1 MRHAWSAAPSI
12 EKTIRSNQAKIMQK
26 LQPHRRPQRP
36 TNPGFGAN
44 VAALYNGAGDR
55 YLAYADGGHDHLFD
69 FAGLHGY
76 ADRQLWSLLQG
87 KLADLRSGGAAAI
100 RILDAGCGPGT
111 WLRRCVA
118 YARRIGFSEI
128 TARGFDLA
136 QAQVETARLLSD
148 GRRAELRRRR
158 PHRWPAG
165 TGGGGRHRALP
176 VQRAEPPA
184 DAAIAQLEESCA
196 TDPVFIE
203 RGMHLLL
210 VGKQQRQPAKQTSCL
225 HRSVDLPQG
234 AIAAE

>member
-1 MRHAWSAAPSI
+1 
-12 EKTIRSNQAKIMQK
+12 MQK

-148 GRRAELRRRR
+148 GLAQLPSFDVADLTDGLPEPEGAVDIALCLYSVLSHLPMPLLRSSKRAAR
-158 PHRWPAG
+158 PTRSLSSGACTCCWWGNSSANPQN
-165 TGGGGRHRALP
+165 R
-176 VQRAEPPA
+176 PPA
-184 DAAIAQLEESCA
+184 CTARLICLKAQSPPNDVS
-196 TDPVFIE
+196 TDHKE
-203 RGMHLLL
+203 
-210 VGKQQRQPAKQTSCL
+210 
-225 HRSVDLPQG
+225 VDR
-234 AIAAE
+234 